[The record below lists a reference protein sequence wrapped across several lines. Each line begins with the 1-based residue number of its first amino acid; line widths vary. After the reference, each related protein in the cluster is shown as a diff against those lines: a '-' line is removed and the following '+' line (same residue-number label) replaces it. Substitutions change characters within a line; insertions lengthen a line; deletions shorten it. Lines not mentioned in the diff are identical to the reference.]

1 VSIGSDRDAV
11 MARISF
17 LQAEASKKFAEKRAR
32 KEAYEAYKKAQE
44 AGSRPIKSFDKWLQT
59 A

>member
-1 VSIGSDRDAV
+1 
-11 MARISF
+11 
-17 LQAEASKKFAEKRAR
+17 LQAEASKKFAEKR
-32 KEAYEAYKKAQE
+32 AYEAYKKAQE

>member
-1 VSIGSDRDAV
+1 

-59 A
+59 TQISSSR